1 MCYNS
6 TVVGNMKGQKVNC
19 SHFMS
24 FCSIDFIFIG
34 EIRNYLK
41 FLWVHRNFE
50 FRPANQIFRENT
62 KICFF
67 KNGHFSLDDVKNER
81 YVKTTLYIESMLWI
95 RVQMTLRDISWIF
108 LSLCQQYFKMDY
120 TMKIVYFHKKS
131 KNSIAS
137 TAIRNGPIRN
147 PR

>member
-1 MCYNS
+1 MMFTCS
-6 TVVGNMKGQKVNC
+6 KVTVVGKMKQQKVNC

-34 EIRNYLK
+34 EIGNYLK

-50 FRPANQIFRENT
+50 FRPTNQIFRENT

-81 YVKTTLYIESMLWI
+81 YVKTTL
-95 RVQMTLRDISWIF
+95 
-108 LSLCQQYFKMDY
+108 C
-120 TMKIVYFHKKS
+120 IVYIMDS
-131 KNSIAS
+131 SSN
-137 TAIRNGPIRN
+137 N
-147 PR
+147 PGHILTIFIIEELYGTIGEENRP